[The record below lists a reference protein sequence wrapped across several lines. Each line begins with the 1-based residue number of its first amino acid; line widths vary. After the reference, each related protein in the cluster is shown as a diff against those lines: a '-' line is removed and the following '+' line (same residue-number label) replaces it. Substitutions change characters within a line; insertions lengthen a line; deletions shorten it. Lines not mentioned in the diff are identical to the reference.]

1 MSDQDPFAAFESER
15 TVIKPSAGRARQ
27 GGQAGGAGGPGGGGF
42 GGGPGGPGGPGG
54 GGGGGGFGGGP
65 GGPGG
70 APGGGKDAPLAM
82 DALMTASLN
91 PLVSAAMPLLT
102 TAPRIRHM
110 VQHPN
115 PAGLKDALSE
125 GIRKFEGQARADGL
139 PNEQI
144 VAARYILCTLLDESA
159 ASTPWGGS
167 GVWSA
172 QSLLVQFHNETWGGE
187 KVFQLMSKLAEN
199 IPNNRNLL
207 ELLYVCL
214 AFGFEGRYRVL
225 DNGRAQLDSVR
236 QRLAQLLRQGRP
248 EPDKALSIRW
258 KGEEA
263 KAARLGDGIPLW
275 VIAAFTGL
283 ILLGI
288 YIGFRFGINGSS
300 DPVFS
305 TLQAMDAKAGST
317 PAATPHPADKPRLA
331 GLLKPEIDAGLVNVQ
346 DLADR
351 SIITIKG
358 DGFFEP
364 GSAEIADKVRPLL
377 VRIQDAL
384 QAFPGAV
391 LITGHTDNQPIR
403 SLRYPS
409 NWHLSQDRANAVK
422 SMLGGLKA
430 DRLRAEGRADTEA
443 VADNATPEGRSK
455 NRRVEVTLFVANAS
469 GQAAS
474 LTGAPPAAEQAPQ
487 QPQAGQ

>member
-27 GGQAGGAGGPGGGGF
+27 GGQAGGAGGGAGGGGGGGGF
-42 GGGPGGPGGPGG
+42 GGGPGGPGG

-65 GGPGG
+65 GGPGAGG
-70 APGGGKDAPLAM
+70 APGGKDAPLAL

-139 PNEQI
+139 SNEQI
-144 VAARYILCTLLDESA
+144 IAARYILCTLLDESA

-283 ILLGI
+283 LLLGI

-317 PAATPHPADKPRLA
+317 PAATPPPADKPRLA
-331 GLLKPEIDAGLVNVQ
+331 EVADRVAQWFLLIVLAVAAAAIAAVMGDALKPM
-346 DLADR
+346 
-351 SIITIKG
+351 
-358 DGFFEP
+358 
-364 GSAEIADKVRPLL
+364 
-377 VRIQDAL
+377 
-384 QAFPGAV
+384 
-391 LITGHTDNQPIR
+391 
-403 SLRYPS
+403 LRY
-409 NWHLSQDRANAVK
+409 NEAF
-422 SMLGGLKA
+422 
-430 DRLRAEGRADTEA
+430 TE
-443 VADNATPEGRSK
+443 R
-455 NRRVEVTLFVANAS
+455 
-469 GQAAS
+469 
-474 LTGAPPAAEQAPQ
+474 
-487 QPQAGQ
+487 